1 MKKLYIKIKESRA
14 TFYIAGSLVLL
25 ISLLFTFLRYS
36 ITVERFISAIT
47 HLKNSFVHYFKVT
60 WLKKA
65 NYGTYYGPSESVS
78 FLKVLDFLPF
88 DVDKV
93 IFKFQNLWE
102 AMLIKENFQ
111 NYTFDF
117 VIFSIKALIYAV
129 SSFIVLVILDTI
141 FDAVYMK
148 YKHEPVEDPEGNLI
162 FEPVE
167 DSSPL
172 VFFKAKIVPVL
183 SFTWNTIK
191 NFCVRFYYSKFWNW
205 FFLIWFFNFNFFSII
220 SEFLAWAFG
229 FSIAPSAN
237 YMMSTIGTILLDLI
251 ITFASAPWW
260 VWLVLGYV
268 IFDIIRKNIGK
279 DKRDRL
285 YRKCIGFL
293 KSLAFNVLFEAETG
307 GSKSKSMV
315 QAAIMTDDYFHSD
328 QWDTLYEVRQEYP
341 DFPYD
346 KLEADIE
353 SQIEEHLI
361 YSPRSVREFIHCKMS
376 EYFKNPVSKNI
387 WNYEGRMYYNDGYRY
402 CNIWENLNDYAQCYY
417 IYTADTTAI
426 LANISIRTDLKKVR
440 GYFPLWDNDMLN
452 REPELY
458 EDYTRFCH
466 IADQDAFRFDK
477 TIKENNPNAY
487 AIEYG
492 INCSD
497 EIDKDRGNQYSN
509 KEYKIDDENA
519 NPLNDGYANSLMF
532 ERHYLNIRF
541 KSYRREYAVVQ
552 RSDNFNAKENQMFD
566 KLFIL
571 SKSETLLTMPLFFED
586 KIYSIVNG
594 WYQGFSQSIFHY
606 GQNRTLLFYILEHT
620 LVPFLDYC
628 RKIKKLY
635 GYEHCKVSKSKACNR
650 DAAPEVF
657 DWYLIHMICHNWR
670 YASDAFN
677 CFIDEA
683 AKYSR
688 RGLIDITSYRGIKSE
703 FDEMPELNSY
713 FANRNL
719 KRIEKIKKHN
729 KNFIGK
735 R

>member
-1 MKKLYIKIKESRA
+1 MKKLFNKIRESKA
-14 TFYIAGSLVLL
+14 TYYVFASLVILVSL
-25 ISLLFTFLRYS
+25 IFAFFKYN
-36 ITVERFISAIT
+36 ITLERFWSACL
-47 HLKNSFVHYFKVT
+47 HFKNSIVHYFKVVY
-60 WLKKA
+60 LKQGK
-65 NYGTYYGPSESVS
+65 YGSYYGPSESVS
-78 FLKVLDFLPF
+78 FLNVLDFLPF
-88 DVDKV
+88 DVDKIV
-93 IFKFQNLWE
+93 FKLQHLWDG
-102 AMLIKENFQ
+102 MMIKDNFR
-111 NYTFDF
+111 NYTFEF
-117 VIFSIKALIYAV
+117 IIFTIKAFIYVVAG
-129 SSFIVLVILDTI
+129 FIVLVILNII
-141 FDAVYMK
+141 FDAIYMN
-148 YKHEPVEDPEGNLI
+148 YKKAPVEDAEGNLI
-162 FEPVE
+162 FQPVD
-167 DSSPL
+167 DSAPL
-172 VFFKAKIVPVL
+172 TWFKSKIVPVL
-183 SFTWNTIK
+183 SFTWNAIK
-191 NFCVRFYYSKFWNW
+191 NFCIRFYNSKFWNW
-205 FFLIWFFNFNFFSII
+205 FFLIWMFNFNIFSMLF
-220 SEFLAWAFG
+220 EFLAWVFG
-229 FSIAPSAN
+229 FSIAPSWS
-237 YMMSTIGTILLDLI
+237 YLLSTIGTFILDAI
-251 ITFASAPWW
+251 IMFASAPWW
-260 VWLVLGYV
+260 VWCIFGYI

-279 DKRDRL
+279 DKRDKL
-285 YRKCIGFL
+285 YRMCIGFL

-307 GSKSKSMV
+307 GAKSKSMV

-328 QWDTLYEVRQEYP
+328 EWDTLYEIRQEYP

-346 KLEADIE
+346 KLEAEIE
-353 SQIEEHLI
+353 AQIKEHLI

-376 EYFKNPVSKNI
+376 EYFKNRVPKNI
-387 WNYEGRMYYNDGYRY
+387 YGYEGRMFFNDGYRY
-402 CNIWENLNDYAQCYY
+402 VNIWENLNDYAQCYY

-426 LANISIRTDLKKVR
+426 LANISIRTDLKKVE

-458 EDYTRFCH
+458 SEYTRFCH

-509 KEYKIDDENA
+509 KEYSINDETA

-571 SKSETLLTMPLFFED
+571 SKSETLLTMPLFFEG
-586 KIYSIVNG
+586 KIYSKIND

-606 GQNRTLLFYILEHT
+606 GQNRTLLFYVLEHT
-620 LVPFLDYC
+620 LVSFLDYC

-635 GYEHCKVSKSKACNR
+635 GYEHCKVSKEKACNR
-650 DAAPEVF
+650 DAAPETF
-657 DWYLIHMICHNWR
+657 DWYLIHMICHNHR

-688 RGLIDITSYRGIKSE
+688 RGLIDIASYRGMKSE

-719 KRIEKIKKHN
+719 KRIEKIKNYN
-729 KNFIGK
+729 KNYIGK